1 MNFKSLHTADFES
14 KTHYKMYKDGK
25 QWMFAGIMAIA
36 LGGWYCCAFTT
47 SISRYH

>member
-25 QWMFAGIMAIA
+25 
-36 LGGWYCCAFTT
+36 
-47 SISRYH
+47 